1 MPFGG
6 YEAQRAFLNRLSA
19 WEGII
24 LHVGGLSK
32 VYLTNIVGKWSDRL
46 RIIAGENKG
55 RSLKALKG
63 LATRPT
69 LDKVRGAVFNAL
81 YDVSGAKVLDL
92 FGGSGAMA
100 LEALSRGA
108 AHCVIVDSSKAAAQV
123 IMDNTMAL
131 GYGDRVDL
139 RCCDFRTAL
148 LPQEKFDIIF
158 LDPPY
163 GQGLVGESLNLIID
177 KALLAKDGIVVAE
190 VSAQEP
196 ECHEFPGFCLIK
208 EKRYGAAKILYYR
221 FDEE

>member
-1 MPFGG
+1 M
-6 YEAQRAFLNRLSA
+6 
-19 WEGII
+19 
-24 LHVGGLSK
+24 
-32 VYLTNIVGKWSDRL
+32 TNIVGKWFDSL

-55 RSLKALKG
+55 RSLKTLEG
-63 LATRPT
+63 SATRPT

-108 AHCVIVDSSKAAAQV
+108 AQCVIVDNSNRAVEV
-123 IMDNTMAL
+123 IRKNAIAL

-139 RCCDFRTAL
+139 RCSDFRLAL

-163 GQGLVGESLNLIID
+163 GQGFVRESLSLIIEKD
-177 KALLAKDGIVVAE
+177 LLTKDGLVVAE

-196 ECHEFPGFCLIK
+196 ECREFPGFRLIK